1 MTALFTGYKYMHHA
15 IHLLSDWINTHHA
28 HDAQFSFVAAPIDLA
43 FNNLP
48 TLCVKLFQDDVQ
60 QALYKFNIHMHDD
73 CIVFSPLVVMWAEG
87 QTRIAGI
94 DHAIINHCT
103 ESLTS
108 FAKLYLVDIKNIT
121 LTSGNLTIERAG
133 KPFFTKLGF
142 DIITLNKNAAGVW
155 IGLAELENSLQ
166 QAALQIDTLSA
177 PFRIDVREVNTLC
190 FATLR
195 LLSRHQTNGFEQGD
209 HPFRLHG

>member
-1 MTALFTGYKYMHHA
+1 MHHA
-15 IHLLSDWINTHHA
+15 LNLLTDWINTHHA

-48 TLCVKLFQDDVQ
+48 TLCVKLFQGEQQ
-60 QALYKFNIHMHDD
+60 QALYKFNIHTHDN

-103 ESLTS
+103 NSLIS
-108 FAKLYLVDIKNIT
+108 FAKAHLNDIKNIM
-121 LTSGNLTIERAG
+121 LTSGNLTVERAG
-133 KPFFTKLGF
+133 KAFFTKLGF
-142 DIITLNKNAAGVW
+142 DIITLNKNEAGVW
-155 IGLAELENSLQ
+155 VGLDQLENPLQ
-166 QAALQIDTLSA
+166 QAALQIDGLSA
-177 PFRIDVREVNTLC
+177 PFRLDVREVNTLC
-190 FATLR
+190 FAILR
-195 LLSRHQTNGFEQGD
+195 LLSRHQTNGLEHSD